1 MQRIIK
7 YNKHYVKEVIFLPIS
22 SLYEIEQLTFCPDNL
37 ILIGILDILKKV
49 FMIIFF
55 IICTFCAIIQ
65 LSWGVKP
72 LTLTIK
78 VLNLCNLC
86 DLFKFGINICT
97 GRFFCLIVNC
107 SILQVC
113 LFLS

>member
-65 LSWGVKP
+65 SVELGSKAAP
-72 LTLTIK
+72 
-78 VLNLCNLC
+78 LC

>member
-65 LSWGVKP
+65 SVELGSKAAP

-78 VLNLCNLC
+78 GLNL
-86 DLFKFGINICT
+86 
-97 GRFFCLIVNC
+97 
-107 SILQVC
+107 
-113 LFLS
+113 

>member
-65 LSWGVKP
+65 SVELGSKAAP

-78 VLNLCNLC
+78 GLNLC